1 MSAIVFL
8 LCLAGC
14 ITIIVVIIC
23 YYTKRNNYLRNGGV
37 ISQAPGFAYQ
47 NQINRP
53 PIPPN
58 NPLVVNRWGP
68 TAPPPYQVPPVNT
81 GYNVVY

>member
-1 MSAIVFL
+1 M
-8 LCLAGC
+8 
-14 ITIIVVIIC
+14 
-23 YYTKRNNYLRNGGV
+23 RNGGV
-37 ISQAPGFAYQ
+37 ISQAPGIAYP

-68 TAPPPYQVPPVNT
+68 TAPPPYQAPPVNT